1 MQFGTRPNEK
11 ISFVIESIYDARR
24 SLGTRFYLNFKR
36 EQFDLQVLMIICPLQ
51 EKKKSRCYNQDTM
64 KCIVLPNDA

>member
-11 ISFVIESIYDARR
+11 TFFVIESIYDARH

-36 EQFDLQVLMIICPLQ
+36 EQFDLQVLIIICPLQ
-51 EKKKSRCYNQDTM
+51 EKKK
-64 KCIVLPNDA
+64 